1 MFVNYI
7 IISETLLN
15 CIKHIFS
22 KESFSFAW
30 SPNHLQVDR
39 IRSGVVFFYLN
50 LPSYYP
56 VAQNKRQWNFHVNQ
70 VTGWTYFS
78 MVSSVPIFSVL
89 FILPPHAHE
98 MKRSVQPQAPMP
110 PSPFIRNGGYKC
122 ISFEKCSL
130 SSPFAFCQYCF
141 C

>member
-1 MFVNYI
+1 
-7 IISETLLN
+7 
-15 CIKHIFS
+15 
-22 KESFSFAW
+22 
-30 SPNHLQVDR
+30 
-39 IRSGVVFFYLN
+39 
-50 LPSYYP
+50 
-56 VAQNKRQWNFHVNQ
+56 
-70 VTGWTYFS
+70 

-89 FILPPHAHE
+89 FILPPHEMKRSVQPQAPMPPSPFIRNGGYKCISLEKCSLSSPHE
-98 MKRSVQPQAPMP
+98 MKRFVQPQAPMP